1 MFLGYEKTD
10 ACECVYVCFLS
21 LSLFRSVCSGLFFS
35 RASPYW
41 LHYFSP
47 SSIFPHSPSTLSSS
61 TIARLLSFSPYSFS
75 FLPNSYSVSLLPS
88 RLTFLGAAT
97 GATQPAAPL
106 GQTYRRS
113 IFSTRFVYFL
123 LKIYIFIYKILHFFI
138 LSESLNLFKDQ

>member
-1 MFLGYEKTD
+1 MRVS
-10 ACECVYVCFLS
+10 VYMCAFSLSLS

-75 FLPNSYSVSLLPS
+75 FLPNSYSVSFLPS
-88 RLTFLGAAT
+88 RLTFLRAAT

-106 GQTYRRS
+106 EQTYLRS
-113 IFSTRFVYFL
+113 IFSTRFVSFL
-123 LKIYIFIYKILHFFI
+123 LKIYIFIYKILQFFI